1 MKKLSSLIKK
11 CEICGLNSTCLCF
24 QCIEY
29 FCDSCFKFI
38 HDKELNSGHKKEKID
53 PYAPIDLKCL
63 EHPKSLNNLFCID
76 EKVKS
81 INF

>member
-38 HDKELNSGHKKEKID
+38 HDKELNSGHKKENID